1 MVMAMLRTSSI
12 RQVAGPEGAH
22 AWIWWCLL
30 HRSTERQNGSN
41 GCKRIQNMHSL
52 EVSLALG
59 EACASTVMED
69 PSFLLGCSQEP

>member
-1 MVMAMLRTSSI
+1 MHGSGGAYYTEVQRDRMGVMAYL
-12 RQVAGPEGAH
+12 
-22 AWIWWCLL
+22 
-30 HRSTERQNGSN
+30 
-41 GCKRIQNMHSL
+41 CKHIQNMHSL